1 MKPGLSPPSRLRRS
15 PEIFLWE
22 RKMNI
27 RLSLLYVLLVGAT
40 ALAQSPANS
49 PAASTGEH
57 APSVGSA
64 TTVSMLPDLDRLRAV
79 ASQATLDLG
88 HLRIDKW
95 KADGPS
101 KQQAQA
107 NTDSVQR
114 NLTSALPVLL
124 DAIRAAPQDLG
135 AEFKLYRNLNAL
147 YDVFASLTEATGAFG
162 PKNDYQA
169 LAQQLEAIDSVRRN
183 LGDALEQLTSSTQSE
198 LVQLRTQV
206 RAYQRAAAAAP
217 PKKVVVDD
225 TQPAKKTVHK
235 KKKPAAPG
243 GSSPSPASDAK
254 SKDST
259 GAASSAPKP

>member
-1 MKPGLSPPSRLRRS
+1 
-15 PEIFLWE
+15 
-22 RKMNI
+22 MNI
-27 RLSLLYVLLVGAT
+27 RLSLLYVLLAGAT
-40 ALAQSPANS
+40 ALAQAPANS
-49 PAASTGEH
+49 PSISTGER

-64 TTVSMLPDLDRLRAV
+64 TTVSVLPDLDRLEAA

-95 KADGPS
+95 KADGQS

-107 NTDSVQR
+107 NADSVQR
-114 NLTSALPVLL
+114 NLTSALPGMIGAV
-124 DAIRAAPQDLG
+124 RSAPQDLG

-147 YDVFASLTEATGAFG
+147 YDVFASLAEVTGAFG

-206 RAYQRAAAAAP
+206 RAYRQAAAAAP

-225 TQPAKKTVHK
+225 TQSSKKTVHK
-235 KKKPAAPG
+235 KKKPAA
-243 GSSPSPASDAK
+243 SSSSPPSPASDAK

-259 GAASSAPKP
+259 GAGTSAPKP

>member
-1 MKPGLSPPSRLRRS
+1 
-15 PEIFLWE
+15 
-22 RKMNI
+22 MNI
-27 RLSLLYVLLVGAT
+27 RLSLLYLLLVGTT
-40 ALAQSPANS
+40 ALARTPANS
-49 PAASTGEH
+49 PSISTGER

-64 TTVSMLPDLDRLRAV
+64 TTVSVLPDLDRLQAA

-95 KADGPS
+95 KADGQS

-107 NTDSVQR
+107 NADSVQR
-114 NLTSALPVLL
+114 NLTSALPVLI
-124 DAIRAAPQDLG
+124 AAVRAGPQDLG

-206 RAYQRAAAAAP
+206 RAYRQAAAAAP

-225 TQPAKKTVHK
+225 TQSSKKTVHK
-235 KKKPAAPG
+235 KKKPAASS
-243 GSSPSPASDAK
+243 SSPSPASDAK

>member
-1 MKPGLSPPSRLRRS
+1 M
-15 PEIFLWE
+15 
-22 RKMNI
+22 KMNI
-27 RLSLLYVLLVGAT
+27 RLSLLYLLLAGAT
-40 ALAQSPANS
+40 VLAQTPANG
-49 PAASTGEH
+49 PSTSAGEH
-57 APSVGSA
+57 APSGSSA
-64 TTVSMLPDLDRLRAV
+64 PVSSVLPDLDKLRAA

-95 KADGPS
+95 KADANS

-107 NTDSVQR
+107 NADSIQR
-114 NLTSALPVLL
+114 NLTSALPVLI
-124 DAIRAAPQDLG
+124 DAVRSAPQDLN

-147 YDVFASLTEATGAFG
+147 YDVFAFLTEVTGAFG
-162 PKNDYQA
+162 PKGDYEA
-169 LAQQLEAIDSVRRN
+169 LAQQLETFDSVRRN

-198 LVQLRTQV
+198 VVQLRTQV
-206 RAYQRAAAAAP
+206 RAYQQAAAAAP

-225 TQPAKKTVHK
+225 TQPAKRTVHK
-235 KKKPAAPG
+235 KKKPAASS